1 METTIYLIRHAQ
13 MHPSPSIHYSEW
25 PLSTVGQGQAEK
37 LCGLLEPLGIEV
49 MFSSPFLRCLQTV
62 QSFADKA
69 GIDINVKDD
78 LRERLV
84 VQGIVDGF
92 SKIWRRSW
100 DDFNFAMPGCES
112 SLDAQKRFAAAVE
125 DILAGNKRETIG
137 ISAHGN
143 VIGLFL
149 NHIHPAFRRDEAE
162 ALTNP
167 DVVRVLADGRFVWDQ
182 EFHLPGL
189 ENIATNHLETPFA
202 GRVSREPGNQD

>member
-84 VQGIVDGF
+84 VQGIVDDF

-189 ENIATNHLETPFA
+189 ENIATNHLETPYA
-202 GRVSREPGNQD
+202 GRESREPGNQD

>member
-13 MHPSPSIHYSEW
+13 MHPSPSLHYSEW

-62 QSFADKA
+62 QSFAGKA
-69 GIDINVKDD
+69 GIEINVKDD

-84 VQGIVDGF
+84 VQGIVDDF
-92 SKIWRRSW
+92 SDIWRRSW

-112 SLDAQKRFAAAVE
+112 SLDAQKRFVAAVE

-149 NHIHPAFRRDEAE
+149 NHIHPAFGKAEAE

-167 DVVRVLADGRFVWDQ
+167 DVVRVLAGDRFIWDQ
-182 EFHLPGL
+182 EFRLPGL

-202 GRVSREPGNQD
+202 GRVSREPGKQD

>member
-1 METTIYLIRHAQ
+1 MR
-13 MHPSPSIHYSEW
+13 P
-25 PLSTVGQGQAEK
+25 
-37 LCGLLEPLGIEV
+37 LLEPLGIEV

-84 VQGIVDGF
+84 VQGIVDDF